1 MELLNLPPMPQTFA
15 LALDLKNDP
24 ALIAEYERYH
34 EQIPEAIRKS
44 LTGSGI
50 LSMEIYRWQNRL
62 FLVMVTTDDFSL
74 ENKIK
79 QDRENGETVAWENL
93 MWKFQQPLPGTKP
106 GEKWQLMSKI
116 FEL

>member
-1 MELLNLPPMPQTFA
+1 MPQTFA
-15 LALDLKNDP
+15 LALDLKDDS

-34 EQIPEAIRKS
+34 KQIPDAIRHS

-50 LSMEIYRWQNRL
+50 LGMEIYRWQNRL
-62 FLVMVTTDDFSL
+62 FMVMVTTDDFSL
-74 ENKIK
+74 EEKIK
-79 QDRENGETVAWENL
+79 QDKENAEAVAWENL
-93 MWKFQQPLPGTKP
+93 MWKFQQALPGTKP